1 MFALR
6 LASVFRRTSF
16 FFIRS
21 SYLSTNNHSIQQI
34 RPPQT
39 TRLDLDQLLERL
51 DGEAHRRGRLNPGLV
66 RGAMRK
72 AAVEL
77 DTINSTQ
84 ALLLIRCTGSLLVS
98 ELPNQRQQVLD
109 HMMKIF
115 KQKHVTF
122 DVTHYNSYM
131 RVSLQNNYL
140 FDSMK
145 ILEEMKKFNII
156 PNLTSFRLLSE
167 CYARQGRSDDIQKI
181 LHEMKIANLNIEP
194 LILTNLLS
202 SYAQKGNVERVESLF
217 KLFHELELKPISETY
232 EQFIISYLKHG
243 QIEQAKKYFI
253 ENVSKMDNES
263 LFRLIIKCA
272 ECQQKDLFQLVIN
285 SLDQNSL
292 ADICVQYI
300 LCATELLDAKLDD
313 YAFLL
318 VDSFPKRDETLRFDV
333 INLTMLNLLKIRLP
347 THHFRPFSA
356 LTLDDINNNLES
368 SINYRCESESVT
380 DEQLKNFHQYVLK
393 RAENF
398 TDKKDRWLAI
408 HQLLYQAY
416 QNYIPLPYIYAIY
429 DIMHQQGYEYR
440 QHYMRPMLIKFRRI
454 FINNTQEMINQIH
467 KLLDYLQKNFS
478 INYDNEIIDYLI
490 EFCFDQCYL
499 KPLDIDILFKK
510 VNIRFNN
517 YWFNLYLLTL
527 KRININLLNSL
538 KIFLNVNKNIRFEYT
553 TIIREQTMQAMQS
566 LINQL
571 YIDYEKKDYN
581 EIFNHL
587 KNIIDF
593 IDIINKR
600 FVKNQN
606 DIISLNDCVLIC
618 IVNWFLEKDHQ
629 QSIDLLKKILKI
641 FEQRSQTIPLTNE
654 VKEKLYKQLGIKSF
668 DQVNDQLIKTLK
680 HDQQKC
686 MNTQSV
692 SSDNQSLMDD
702 SSDIYIKSTKSTR
715 NWTIRELED
724 HLIELKRKK
733 MNTSGII
740 SKLLTKYC
748 TECLDSERT
757 MTIPVRESY
766 MKRISELESIY
777 FDKRK
782 TTGFPSL
789 GVIAILIDYY
799 SRVELNLNKVIHYI
813 RLSNDID
820 PKFKLDPHKCV
831 SVIRLLIRKNSF
843 NKAIELIDSLGC
855 YDTVPNYMY
864 RRVRDLLLDAY
875 LLINF
880 EQFQYLVNKLLKNK
894 YVDPSSIVLSLIVR
908 KSYQDHGPLHA
919 FETIKSILIQW
930 NNLVGMFPIIRKLLR
945 DDCTEELKQVL
956 IKIGK
961 IRSRTYAYE
970 QLAFALIHE
979 HRLSEAYKVCQQIS
993 RSTFEEHCQR
1003 YVRELFFFPLDN
1015 QNFDDESILINNS
1028 LKNDIYETNHVFDT
1042 HTISLI
1048 YFIDYFEQYPLYTRH
1063 LSIDTLF
1070 YSLFRA
1076 YEKTNRLDEFTK
1088 LIRDYSSKYVQYLS
1102 SKTKDE
1108 FSQAGITLPIKSLSS
1123 PKQSIKTHIH
1133 KHESFLQD
1141 HDYEDDSNSQ
1151 KNLS

>member
-6 LASVFRRTSF
+6 FASVFRRTPLF
-16 FFIRS
+16 LIRS
-21 SYLSTNNHSIQQI
+21 TSLGTSNPTQQI

-77 DTINSTQ
+77 DAINSTQ
-84 ALLLIRCTGSLLVS
+84 ALLLIRCTGSLLIS
-98 ELPNQRQQVLD
+98 ELPHQRQQVLD
-109 HMMKIF
+109 HMINIF

-131 RVSLQNNYL
+131 RVSLQNNHL
-140 FDSMK
+140 FDPMK
-145 ILEEMKKFNII
+145 ILEEMKKLNIA

-167 CYARQGRSDDIQKI
+167 CYARQGRSDDIQQI
-181 LHEMKIANLNIEP
+181 LNEMKIANLNIEP
-194 LILTNLLS
+194 LILTHLLS

-217 KLFHELELKPISETY
+217 NLFHELELKPISETY

-243 QIEQAKKYFI
+243 KIDQAKKYFI

-263 LFRLIIKCA
+263 LFRLIVKCA

-300 LCATELLDAKLDD
+300 LCATQLLDAKLDD

-368 SINYRCESESVT
+368 SINYQCEAESVT
-380 DEQLKNFHQYVLK
+380 DEQLKHFHQYVLK

-398 TDKKDRWLAI
+398 TEKKDRWLAI
-408 HQLLYQAY
+408 HQLLYQSY

-429 DIMHQQGYEYR
+429 DTMRQQEFEYR
-440 QHYMRPMLIKFRRI
+440 QHYMRPILVKFRRI
-454 FINNTQEMINQIH
+454 FINNPQEIVNQTRE
-467 KLLDYLQKNFS
+467 LLDYLQKNFS
-478 INYDNEIIDYLI
+478 INYDSEIIDFLV
-490 EFCFDQCYL
+490 EFFFDQCYL
-499 KPLDIDILFKK
+499 KPVDIDLLFKK

-517 YWFNLYLLTL
+517 YWFNLYSLTL
-527 KRININLLNSL
+527 KRINMDLLNSL
-538 KIFLNVNKNIRFEYT
+538 KVFLNMNKNVRFEYT
-553 TIIREQTMQAMQS
+553 PIIREQTMQAMQS

-593 IDIINKR
+593 IDIVNKR

-606 DIISLNDCVLIC
+606 DIISLNDCILIC
-618 IVNWFLEKDHQ
+618 IVNWFLEKEHK
-629 QSIDLLKKILKI
+629 QSVDLLKKILKI

-654 VKEKLYKQLGIKSF
+654 VREKIYKQLGIKSF
-668 DQVNDQLIKTLK
+668 DEVSDQLIKSLK
-680 HDQQKC
+680 HDQYKC
-686 MNTQSV
+686 INTQSFLM
-692 SSDNQSLMDD
+692 DNQSLIDD

-724 HLIELKRKK
+724 HLIELQRKK

-777 FDKRK
+777 FDKTK

-799 SRVELNLNKVIHYI
+799 SRVELNLDKVIHYI
-813 RLSNDID
+813 SLSNDID

-843 NKAIELIDSLGC
+843 NKAIELMDSLGG
-855 YDTVPNYMY
+855 YDVVPNYMY

-875 LLINF
+875 SLTNF
-880 EQFQYLVNKLLKNK
+880 KQFQYLVNKLLKNK

-919 FETIKSILIQW
+919 FETIKTILVQW

-979 HRLSEAYKVCQQIS
+979 RRLSEAYKVCQNIS

-1003 YVRELFFFPLDN
+1003 YVRELFYFPSDN
-1015 QNFDDESILINNS
+1015 QNLDDESSPINNS
-1028 LKNDIYETNHVFDT
+1028 IRNDIYETDYVFDT
-1042 HTISLI
+1042 NTISLI
-1048 YFIDYFEQYPLYTRH
+1048 YFIDYFEQYPSHTRH

-1088 LIRDYSSKYVQYLS
+1088 LMREYLSKYVQYLS
-1102 SKTKDE
+1102 SKTKDA

-1123 PKQSIKTHIH
+1123 PKQSRKTNSH
-1133 KHESFLQD
+1133 KHERFLQD
-1141 HDYEDDSNSQ
+1141 HDYEEDSNSQ
-1151 KNLS
+1151 NSLS